1 MHDKSFLEDEPSRYW
16 LGIKS
21 VVVFDALLPAIFVL
35 VVAAL
40 Y

>member
-1 MHDKSFLEDEPSRYW
+1 MHDKSFLEDETSRYW

-21 VVVFDALLPAIFVL
+21 VVVFDALLLAIFVL